1 MLFEI
6 MNKMLIGAVVFPSA
20 LGIQCLYKNEK
31 TAKYFGSCIQ
41 LTQKGEVAVQ
51 KNL

>member
-6 MNKMLIGAVVFPSA
+6 MHKMLIGAVVFPSA
-20 LGIQCLYKNEK
+20 LGIQCLYENEK
-31 TAKYFGSCIQ
+31 TAKYSGSCIQ
-41 LTQKGEVAVQ
+41 LTQKGVVAIQ